1 MYSGG
6 LKLPLPEGTHTA
18 LKNHFTTLH
27 SAMADE
33 HRPKGKFYE
42 LLELITSPA
51 YQRRGIG
58 ASLIQYGLEKAD
70 KEGVPCYL
78 TASPMGAP
86 LYKKV
91 GFEEVGRVEVELEQF
106 GGEKGVKHVHLAMIR
121 PARKLENGT
130 SS

>member
-1 MYSGG
+1 M
-6 LKLPLPEGTHTA
+6 
-18 LKNHFTTLH
+18 
-27 SAMADE
+27 
-33 HRPKGKFYE
+33 
-42 LLELITSPA
+42 LELITSPA

-106 GGEKGVKHVHLAMIR
+106 GGEKGVKHVHCEFIPSVLFAFHVISYLSWVFERRGIEANEMQW
-121 PARKLENGT
+121 L
-130 SS
+130 